1 MWVTRYR
8 LLRSYYAPSMVK
20 DIICVYRTI
29 QQQYYLHW
37 TLISMFIIILP
48 HVRVE
53 VNYVL
58 NNNETTRSTR
68 VSVLNISITSCID
81 MTTIKITHIG
91 RYHKPTTMVC

>member
-1 MWVTRYR
+1 
-8 LLRSYYAPSMVK
+8 
-20 DIICVYRTI
+20 
-29 QQQYYLHW
+29 
-37 TLISMFIIILP
+37 MFIIILP